1 MGGKKY
7 MLFKNHFLFSL
18 NTYSIAYLY
27 VILVLLNTKGTVKK
41 YSLIDITLI
50 NSNYQLLLA
59 SLSTDSGT
67 MLSALHE
74 LSHLILIITL

>member
-1 MGGKKY
+1 

-50 NSNYQLLLA
+50 TSNDQ
-59 SLSTDSGT
+59 
-67 MLSALHE
+67 
-74 LSHLILIITL
+74 